1 MTNTWY
7 LYVFFSAALIGA
19 GLLGLLAKKNLIKL
33 FIAIEVIGK
42 GVTLLLLGTGFA
54 KASILTAQALVITYI
69 VIEVSLVATA
79 LALIINV
86 YRQTKSL
93 DVRGLSKLK
102 G

>member
-7 LYVFFSAALIGA
+7 LYLFFAAALIFA
-19 GLLGLLAKKNLIKL
+19 GLLGLLGKRNLIKL

-42 GVTLLLLGTGFA
+42 GISLLLLATGFA
-54 KASILTAQALVITYI
+54 KANILTAQALVITYI

-79 LALIINV
+79 LALIINI
-86 YRQTKSL
+86 YRHTKSL
-93 DVRGLSKLK
+93 DIRHLAKLK